1 MSESRQRAID
11 VAARL
16 RSVGC
21 RVYFA
26 GGCVRESLLGEEPHD
41 YDVATD
47 ANPEQVQALLPKSLA
62 VGAHFWAVVVRSGS
76 DHIEVAT
83 FRTDGS
89 FKDGR
94 RPEVVTYSTP
104 EEDAQRRDFTV
115 NGLFYGPVSDEVIDF
130 VGGKAGL
137 EARLLRAIGH
147 PASRFQEDHLRLM
160 RAVQFATVL
169 NWQIEPATWVAD

>member
-104 EEDAQRRDFTV
+104 EEDAQRWDFTV
-115 NGLFYGPVSDEVIDF
+115 NELFCGPVCDEVIDF
-130 VGGKAGL
+130 VGGKRPISRPGFSVPL
-137 EARLLRAIGH
+137 AI
-147 PASRFQEDHLRLM
+147 PPAASRK
-160 RAVQFATVL
+160 T
-169 NWQIEPATWVAD
+169 TCG